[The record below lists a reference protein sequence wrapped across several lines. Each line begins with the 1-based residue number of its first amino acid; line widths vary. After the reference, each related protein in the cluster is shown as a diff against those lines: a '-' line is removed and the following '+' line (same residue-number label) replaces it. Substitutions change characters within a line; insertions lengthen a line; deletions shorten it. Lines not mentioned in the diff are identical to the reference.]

1 MIVRGLKMK
10 HEGKFGLVHA
20 WVVGGVFGPLPPGGG
35 GRHSKRAWHP
45 PPLVAYARVWHE
57 VLGGSASTLTAPTL
71 DAGRNLMGLRGVTPR
86 NGWLI
91 GGG

>member
-35 GRHSKRAWHP
+35 ATLSAHGP
-45 PPLVAYARVWHE
+45 PPPRVWHQ

>member
-35 GRHSKRAWHP
+35 ATLSAHGTP
-45 PPLVAYARVWHE
+45 PP
-57 VLGGSASTLTAPTL
+57 
-71 DAGRNLMGLRGVTPR
+71 
-86 NGWLI
+86 
-91 GGG
+91 